1 MTGKICPVETGMHQW
16 SSHRT
21 DENLKRDHNFHE
33 GFPHQ
38 GPSGA
43 QRGSLCIFLEISVV
57 DPPRG
62 RPVGGGGYI
71 IIRCMGVSA
80 PIILSERIRF
90 SKGNHSDT

>member
-1 MTGKICPVETGMHQW
+1 MTGKICSVETGMQWW
-16 SSHRT
+16 SSHRN

-33 GFPHQ
+33 GFPPH
-38 GPSGA
+38 GLSGA
-43 QRGSLCIFLEISVV
+43 RRGSLCIFLEISVV

-62 RPVGGGGYI
+62 RPVVGGGYI
-71 IIRCMGVSA
+71 IIMCMGISS